1 MVTIHA
7 GDGTQGGK
15 WTKKGKQNKRTQ
27 TKRKPIC
34 HFTFNATN
42 VTWLVVFPFSNAVF
56 WCCLYWNVHFFFFK
70 QPELYL
76 VVDWWW
82 LLHILLRVLTT
93 VLLIN
98 APFLCVCL
106 SLFPLSPPFLVCHA
120 CEWLLCFSGI
130 VPLSLLAQCVASP
143 MVLGP
148 SWCSC
153 CTLLENWLLP
163 SLNV

>member
-1 MVTIHA
+1 MVRK
-7 GDGTQGGK
+7 GVSEP
-15 WTKKGKQNKRTQ
+15 KKENKTNEHKQKGNPSAISRLTL
-27 TKRKPIC
+27 RM
-34 HFTFNATN
+34 
-42 VTWLVVFPFSNAVF
+42 WLDLSFSPFPMLFFGAA
-56 WCCLYWNVHFFFFK
+56 CTGMYIFFFFK